1 MCLSVDGAQTY
12 TAVAGAAPNRRRIIA
27 RFWAQLPGKGLI
39 RLTAIRLPP
48 YSGGMISEFQ
58 ELSEKIDQLAE
69 MTHALRR
76 ENAQLRQAN
85 AALVVDNLGCQK
97 RLNEAH
103 DRVAALL
110 ENIPAL
116 VAESMAASSDNED
129 LQ

>member
-1 MCLSVDGAQTY
+1 
-12 TAVAGAAPNRRRIIA
+12 
-27 RFWAQLPGKGLI
+27 
-39 RLTAIRLPP
+39 
-48 YSGGMISEFQ
+48 MISEFQ